1 MLCTIIYLLQ
11 WSNQDQRDAATPTQL
26 QAVEFPSCIPATAG
40 QAAIPRKMRSR
51 IFKLCPRNYFPHG
64 NGFPHVLWHSKTQES
79 VFVLLQCDNN
89 TASQGSPAGIPG
101 TQGER
106 TFQLLIL
113 TPLYQAALSRAPS
126 EQTSNI
132 ATILSKHFAGC
143 ANTPKDLDSDQSVTR
158 FELPQHWAGDVQEVK
173 CPQGGCTGVIPA
185 FHLTGKLWDNR
196 AGACPRAAPGPP
208 PRGPRRPFPNSSAT
222 PETLWLLW
230 NHWKYFPCCLA
241 PPVQISLFLPS
252 PLWWLWAYPRLPPVW
267 QQHSSNTI
275 GSTQRGTGMLSAPAL
290 SEPPGTL
297 QSPGCPPG
305 TGTSCL

>member
-158 FELPQHWAGDVQEVK
+158 FELPQHWAGDIQEVK

-185 FHLTGKLWDNR
+185 FHLTGKLWDNKESER
-196 AGACPRAAPGPP
+196 A
-208 PRGPRRPFPNSSAT
+208 
-222 PETLWLLW
+222 
-230 NHWKYFPCCLA
+230 
-241 PPVQISLFLPS
+241 
-252 PLWWLWAYPRLPPVW
+252 
-267 QQHSSNTI
+267 
-275 GSTQRGTGMLSAPAL
+275 
-290 SEPPGTL
+290 
-297 QSPGCPPG
+297 
-305 TGTSCL
+305 